1 MAKAPPFVA
10 AKATAPGGKA
20 AAVAVKGK
28 PKGNPFAKKGAA
40 KGGMPPPFAKGK

>member
-20 AAVAVKGK
+20 TAAAVKVK
-28 PKGNPFAKKGAA
+28 PKGNPFAKKGSA
-40 KGGMPPPFAKGK
+40 KGGMPPPGGKC